1 MAADSV
7 VSVLDVFHEL
17 DDLLLQRCDCVL
29 FLVDLVSEAVNR
41 LLLIGFRNRL
51 LLITCHLNCIV
62 DPLLQ
67 LLLL

>member
-7 VSVLDVFHEL
+7 VSVFDVFHEL

-41 LLLIGFRNRL
+41 LLLISFRNRL
-51 LLITCHLNCIV
+51 LLITRHLNCIA